1 MKAVGLLIA
10 LTLVSTQ
17 VVAFELSDLDPT
29 YKKSAIRRGL
39 RSIDPTKPDSPSRIT
54 DNYLNQRPPAP
65 LPDPIGRTRELE
77 QQRKVQELQT
87 EVEQLRLEARQRA
100 AAQRQ
105 AQAQQAIQA
114 QIKQEETKRAEA
126 ERQAKLK
133 QEETRK
139 QEEARKQEETEQLAQ
154 RKREDEERTAQRGQA
169 QQQRLNEQ
177 QRKHELEMK
186 KIEAIG
192 SLFKALSDANKNR
205 PPPTSP
211 Y

>member
-139 QEEARKQEETEQLAQ
+139 QEETEQIAQ
-154 RKREDEERTAQRGQA
+154 RKREDEERTAQREQA

>member
-139 QEEARKQEETEQLAQ
+139 QEETEQIAQ
-154 RKREDEERTAQRGQA
+154 RKREDEECIAQREQA

-205 PPPTSP
+205 SPPTSP